1 MSALGGVVSL
11 ARLLTLL
18 RRTSM
23 KSRLV
28 LGFGGVGLLIVAIA
42 VLAVTGFGSVQ
53 KASNRSHDTLALA
66 RSAQESTYLAADWN
80 GWQTAYAFD
89 ANLDPASLDA
99 PAGSRASF
107 VTAAEKLRTS
117 LGKLGQA
124 SGMNTLEQQ
133 QVSASTTAFTEF
145 MDIDERILEAY
156 RSGSAAGVK
165 AANRL
170 VLVDEITVYQKLAAS
185 LQSLSDSLN
194 SRSEHDAAAAET
206 TAEERRAATLVFAIG
221 LVLLLLL
228 TVPLLVLSLTR
239 PIRQLQER
247 LRDIADGQGDLTA
260 RLDVDGTDE
269 LAEVAISFNS
279 FADQIAAVIGTVAQS
294 AEHLSTA
301 SQTMSATSEL
311 ISSTAEQASG
321 HAGSVSAVAQAVTA
335 NVQTM
340 ATGSEQMS
348 SSIREIALNAT
359 EAAGVAG
366 SAVAN
371 ASLVNASIAKL
382 GTSSAQIGDV
392 VKVITSIA
400 QQTNLLALN
409 ATIEAAR
416 AGDAGKGFAVVAGE
430 VKELSQATA
439 SATSDIAE
447 RVETIQADVA
457 SAVTAIN
464 EITTVIELISHY
476 QATIASAV
484 EEQTAVTSEISR
496 NVAEAA
502 TSSADIADS
511 MNTVVAATRSTSD
524 GINENRT
531 AINELAAMSI
541 ELQKKVS
548 RYTY

>member
-1 MSALGGVVSL
+1 MPQLEGVVPVS
-11 ARLLTLL
+11 RLLTLL

-23 KSRLV
+23 QRRLAV
-28 LGFGGVGLLIVAIA
+28 GFGGVGLLVVAIA
-42 VLAVTGFGSVQ
+42 VVAITGFGSVQ
-53 KASNRSHDTLALA
+53 QASTRSHATLALA
-66 RSAQESTYLAADWN
+66 RSAQEGKYLAADWN
-80 GWQTAYAFD
+80 GWQTAYVFD

-99 PAGSRASF
+99 STGSRASF
-107 VTAAEKLRTS
+107 LAAAEKLRTS
-117 LGKLGQA
+117 LAKLGQS
-124 SGMNTLEQQ
+124 SGMNTAEQQ
-133 QVSASTTAFTEF
+133 HVNTSTTAFTEF
-145 MDIDERILEAY
+145 MNIDKQIMDAY
-156 RSGSAAGVK
+156 RSRSAAGVK

-170 VLVDEITVYQKLAAS
+170 VLVDEIAVYQKVAGS

-194 SRSEHDAAAAET
+194 VRSEHDAAAAES
-206 TAEERRAATLVFAIG
+206 TAQDRRTATLVFTVG
-221 LVLLLLL
+221 LVLVLLL
-228 TVPLLVLSLTR
+228 TVPLLMLSLTR

-260 RLDVDGTDE
+260 RLEVDGTDE
-269 LAEVAISFNS
+269 LAEVATSFNS
-279 FADQIAAVIGTVAQS
+279 FADQIAAVIATVAQS
-294 AEHLSTA
+294 AGQLSA
-301 SQTMSATSEL
+301 AAQTMSVTSEH
-311 ISSTAEQASG
+311 ISSTADQARG
-321 HAGSVSAVAQAVTA
+321 RAGSVSAVAQLVTA

-340 ATGSEQMS
+340 ATGSEEMS

-366 SAVAN
+366 SAVAT

-439 SATSDIAE
+439 KATHDIAE
-447 RVETIQADVA
+447 RVDTIQADVA

-464 EITTVIELISHY
+464 EITAVIELISHY

-511 MNTVVAATRSTSD
+511 MDTVVSATQSTSD

-531 AINELAAMSI
+531 AITQLAQMST
-541 ELQKKVS
+541 ELQSKVS